1 MQTFF
6 YSYQTRNAKC
16 GKANLYTKPL
26 QHMANMAEIAKT
38 AAKKKKKNSSR
49 EKKKKAHHGLKG
61 SRYSNKHP

>member
-6 YSYQTRNAKC
+6 YSYQTRNAKY

-38 AAKKKKKNSSR
+38 AAKKKLKKLKQGKE
-49 EKKKKAHHGLKG
+49 EKSPPWLEGF
-61 SRYSNKHP
+61 